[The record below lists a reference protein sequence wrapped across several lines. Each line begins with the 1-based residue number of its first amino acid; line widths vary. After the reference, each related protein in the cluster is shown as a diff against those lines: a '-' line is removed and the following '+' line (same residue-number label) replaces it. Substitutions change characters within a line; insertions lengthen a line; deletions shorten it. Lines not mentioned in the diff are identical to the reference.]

1 MTLWCLDA
9 LLSVGAIGRGY
20 ATNLGELGSHPHG
33 RGGDKRGGFVVKTEQ
48 KQAVGAVHRPPT
60 GEADP
65 PDQTIDET
73 QI

>member
-20 ATNLGELGSHPHG
+20 ATSLGELGSHPHG

-48 KQAVGAVHRPPT
+48 KETGGACTYTFIRYIISTTVLF
-60 GEADP
+60 
-65 PDQTIDET
+65 ISS
-73 QI
+73 